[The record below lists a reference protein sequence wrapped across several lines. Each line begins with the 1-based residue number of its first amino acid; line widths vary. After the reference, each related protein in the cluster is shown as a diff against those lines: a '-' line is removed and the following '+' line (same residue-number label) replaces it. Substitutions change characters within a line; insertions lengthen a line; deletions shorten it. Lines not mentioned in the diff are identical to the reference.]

1 MIFVV
6 LAGPF
11 LSCAFFSNMI
21 LPDSASM
28 TTDAR
33 AESPGD
39 GAAYAAVDII
49 IARHRVAAKILVFIK
64 NRLHFL

>member
-1 MIFVV
+1 
-6 LAGPF
+6 
-11 LSCAFFSNMI
+11 MI
-21 LPDSASM
+21 LPESASM

-49 IARHRVAAKILVFIK
+49 IARHRAAAKILVFIK